1 MKRDDEH
8 KMVKSKEVKDEE
20 VVRVP
25 IAFAMVRLMQTL
37 PEDVMETNLPG
48 CVPCVFE
55 NHMLETSSI

>member
-1 MKRDDEH
+1 
-8 KMVKSKEVKDEE
+8 MVKSKEVKDEE